1 MCPVSSAP
9 VNDDQDAEQDGQ
21 EGGRAHHAST
31 KGKFNLLNS
40 LLFTRKVAPLLWIQI
55 LYIEFRFGS

>member
-55 LYIEFRFGS
+55 H